1 MFIKGEPMK
10 KYIFILFF
18 SISFAQIRDAK
29 KDEIKTTDN
38 THGEMSTLW
47 FQVSGEA
54 RASFYQAY
62 HLATV
67 RLDEYLTAPRKTRS
81 PAVVTDV
88 DETVLDNSPYQA
100 WTILKKQSYPAGWT
114 EWVNKAE
121 AAPLPGALEFFQYA
135 ASKGVEVFYVTNRTL
150 TERTGTVE
158 NLKKM
163 KFPFA
168 DTNHVLVRTAESS
181 KQSRRNAI
189 SDNFDIVLL
198 CGDNLNDLAEFSKL
212 SNDSRNAKVEEMKDE
227 FGSRFIVLPNPM
239 YGDWEGAAYG
249 YNYGI
254 SDSAKAAK
262 RKAALKGF

>member
-1 MFIKGEPMK
+1 MK
-10 KYIFILFF
+10 KYIFMLFV
-18 SISFAQIRDAK
+18 SISFAQMRDAK
-29 KDEIKTTDN
+29 REEIKATDN

-62 HLATV
+62 QLAKL
-67 RLDEYLTAPRKTRS
+67 RLDEYLVVPRKTRS
-81 PAVVTDV
+81 PAIVTDI

-135 ASKGVEVFYVTNRTL
+135 ASRGVEVFYVSNRNL
-150 TERTGTVE
+150 KERTGTIE
-158 NLKKM
+158 NLNKM

-189 SDNFDIVLL
+189 MENFDIVLL

-212 SNDSRNAKVEEMKDE
+212 SNDARNAKVEEMKDE
-227 FGSRFIVLPNPM
+227 FGSLFIVLPNPM
-239 YGDWEGAAYG
+239 YGDWEGATYD

-262 RKAALKGF
+262 RKAVLKEF